1 MIQPK
6 LTQAIK
12 VPERLSTTFFE
23 LDCVKSVIKYEGK
36 VYYIISGQA
45 QTRLIAEPGMW
56 LCQTKEG
63 HWEVMSD
70 ERYQKYYSNEKSQ

>member
-1 MIQPK
+1 
-6 LTQAIK
+6 
-12 VPERLSTTFFE
+12 
-23 LDCVKSVIKYEGK
+23 
-36 VYYIISGQA
+36 
-45 QTRLIAEPGMW
+45 MW